1 MEWTTPCPE
10 YKLVFLN
17 ELHERLKRLDP
28 HRVQTA
34 GLYRIL
40 GRLVEYDIEN
50 QIAKIE
56 SCFHIDFSSP
66 VVDACNERV
75 NTTKLPS
82 TFDATDRTE
91 EMRQT
96 SDGMAAQSNCIDLTS
111 TTDEDSSGEDEI
123 TNSVNGRNKGKA
135 VKRDDPHIH
144 PRNEQPQQQQRRQPK
159 VILWIDTKLISP
171 WNYQRSGLYQF
182 MGEVAFEDG
191 HWVLQART
199 VRDMNGLDLYSYR
212 QAILLTR
219 RLMKNKRLQNENKDA

>member
-28 HRVQTA
+28 QRMHNA

-56 SCFHIDFSSP
+56 SCFHIDFSPP
-66 VVDACNERV
+66 VVDACGERV

-82 TFDATDRTE
+82 ACDATDRTE
-91 EMRQT
+91 ETRQT
-96 SDGMAAQSNCIDLTS
+96 SDDMAAQSNCIDLTI
-111 TTDEDSSGEDEI
+111 TTDEDSSGENETSISADR
-123 TNSVNGRNKGKA
+123 RNKGKA
-135 VKRDDPHIH
+135 VKRDDLHIH
-144 PRNEQPQQQQRRQPK
+144 LQNGQQQQQQRRRPK
-159 VILWIDTKLISP
+159 VILWIDTKLINP

-182 MGEVAFEDG
+182 MGEVVFENG

-199 VRDMNGLDLYSYR
+199 IRDMDGLDLYSYR

-219 RLMKNKRLQNENKDA
+219 KLMKNKRLQIENKDA